1 MHMKENFKQ
10 LSFMIKKGLTI
21 HYPKFISEL
30 EMHHLHLLSQNQ
42 KKKKIV
48 LFDSHFVNN
57 Q

>member
-30 EMHHLHLLSQNQ
+30 EMHHLHLH
-42 KKKKIV
+42 IV
-48 LFDSHFVNN
+48 SKSKEEKNSVI
-57 Q
+57 